1 MKIKM
6 KKSAD
11 GSANAEGSIGQVY
24 ESGKVYDM
32 NEPWQMKIATTFL
45 NNGSADKAKEV
56 TEKKVIT
63 KVEKKSFAK
72 KIFSKKKK

>member
-1 MKIKM
+1 
-6 KKSAD
+6 
-11 GSANAEGSIGQVY
+11 
-24 ESGKVYDM
+24 M

-72 KIFSKKKK
+72 KIFSKKKNKD